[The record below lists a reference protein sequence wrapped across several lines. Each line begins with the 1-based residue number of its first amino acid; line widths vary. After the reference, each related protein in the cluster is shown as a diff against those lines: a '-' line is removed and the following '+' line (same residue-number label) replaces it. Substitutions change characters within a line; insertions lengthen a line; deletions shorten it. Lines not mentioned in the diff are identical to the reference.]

1 MRLAWDNGYK
11 GAIWGFININQK
23 TRTSSL
29 TKHSHLIGL
38 FITTLTETDDKND
51 PIYLVDSDGTH
62 DDHIGYLDI
71 KYQNFFLQFLG
82 TTDVSHF
89 LPFFS
94 LFGLF
99 CPQLPFCTSMYL
111 SKSILTF

>member
-82 TTDVSHF
+82 KTDVSHF
-89 LPFFS
+89 LALFFTFRP
-94 LFGLF
+94 L
-99 CPQLPFCTSMYL
+99 LPSV
-111 SKSILTF
+111 TFLH